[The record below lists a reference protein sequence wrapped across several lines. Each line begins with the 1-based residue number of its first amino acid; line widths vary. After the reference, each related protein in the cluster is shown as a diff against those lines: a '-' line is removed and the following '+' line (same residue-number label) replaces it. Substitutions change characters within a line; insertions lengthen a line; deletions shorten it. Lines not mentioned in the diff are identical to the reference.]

1 MTDQDQIQLLDAF
14 KRGDVAAFECVFKL
28 YYKPLRLQAFLILKN
43 EEEAEDQVQQLFLD
57 IWNKQL
63 YRNVQQSLKAYLYT
77 ATRNRCLNY
86 VTKANVET
94 KMREEY
100 AGYAS
105 SSLFDTVH
113 EPSLQPSLLAV
124 LNELPAQ
131 RFKAFSLVHMEDR
144 KYYEA
149 AQEMGISV
157 NSLKS
162 HLRLAV
168 KFLKIRLKSTSIHLF
183 NK

>member
-1 MTDQDQIQLLDAF
+1 MDAF
-14 KRGDVAAFECVFKL
+14 KKGDEAAFERVFKL
-28 YYKPLRLQAFLILKN
+28 YYKPLRLQAFLLLKN
-43 EEEAEDQVQQLFLD
+43 DVEAEDQVQQLFLD

-86 VTKANVET
+86 LTRANAEN
-94 KMREEY
+94 KMRDEY

-105 SSLFDTVH
+105 LTRFEAVTDH
-113 EPSLQPSLLAV
+113 SLQPSLLAI

-144 KYYEA
+144 KYDEA
-149 AQEMGISV
+149 AQEMGISI

-162 HLRLAV
+162 HLKLAV
-168 KFLKIRLKSTSIHLF
+168 KFLKMRLKSTSIHLF
-183 NK
+183 HK